1 MTVHPPPVHPRTV
14 LALDIGGT
22 KLAAGLVD
30 PDGRVLRSARCPT
43 PSSGVVD
50 ACVALLREVA
60 GDEPVTAVGIGSAGP
75 VDVVAGTVDPVNIP
89 QLRGVPLVDGVA
101 EAFGGVRVR
110 LAGDGSCMALAEQR
124 FGAGRG
130 VADLLG
136 VVTSTGVGGGLV
148 LGGQVVTGRT
158 GNAGHL
164 GHIVADPEGVDCPC
178 GARGC
183 VETIASGPSS
193 VRWARA
199 QGWTGADGEAL
210 GVSARAGDPVAVSA
224 LERAGRALGLAFATT
239 AALVDLELVVL
250 GGGFAAAGEP
260 LWAAARAA
268 MAPHARMSF
277 VRGLRLVPAE
287 LGAAAG
293 LVGAAALVL

>member
-1 MTVHPPPVHPRTV
+1 MTV

-22 KLAAGLVD
+22 KLAAGLAL
-30 PDGRVLRSARCPT
+30 PDGQVLRSARRPT
-43 PSSGVVD
+43 PATGVLD
-50 ACVALLREVA
+50 ACVALLRQVA

-75 VDVVAGTVDPVNIP
+75 VDVLSGTVDPVNIP
-89 QLRGVPLVDGVA
+89 QLRGVPLVDGVSR
-101 EAFGGVRVR
+101 AFGGAPVR

-130 VADLLG
+130 VPDLLG

-158 GNAGHL
+158 GNAGHV
-164 GHIVADPEGVDCPC
+164 GHIVAEADGEHCPC

-199 QGWTGADGEAL
+199 HGWTGTNGEAL
-210 GVSARAGDPVAVSA
+210 GVSARAGDPVAVAA

-239 AALVDLELVVL
+239 AALVDIELVVL

-268 MAPHARMSF
+268 MAPHAAMPF

-287 LGAAAG
+287 LGGAAG

>member
-1 MTVHPPPVHPRTV
+1 MTV

-22 KLAAGLVD
+22 KIAAAVVH
-30 PDGRVLRSARCPT
+30 PDGRVQRSVRRPT
-43 PSSGVVD
+43 PRTGVLD
-50 ACVALLREVA
+50 ACLAVLREVA
-60 GDEPVTAVGIGSAGP
+60 GADPVRAVGIGSAGP
-75 VDVVAGTVDPVNIP
+75 VDVPAGTVDPVNIR
-89 QLRGVPLVDGVA
+89 QLRGVPLVAGVA
-101 EAFGGVRVR
+101 EAFGGVPVR

-130 VADLLG
+130 VPDLLG

-148 LGGQVVTGRT
+148 LAGQVVTGRT
-158 GNAGHL
+158 GNAGHV
-164 GHIVADPEGVDCPC
+164 GHVVADPDGEDCPC

-199 QGWTGADGEAL
+199 HGWNGADGVAL
-210 GVSARAGDPVAVSA
+210 GTSARAGDPVAVAA

-268 MAPHARMSF
+268 MAPHAAMSF

-287 LGAAAG
+287 LGASAG